1 MSEPELEGNSDLT
14 LALGGSLLLVLSLKG
29 WKEKDKDV
37 FVFTYIL
44 HAILYIL
51 QYNYIYVSILYN
63 FNILKRARTHRLHGV
78 EKANCPQTSEGL
90 LCCYFKEHCVSFAW
104 HL

>member
-29 WKEKDKDV
+29 WKEKDKD
-37 FVFTYIL
+37 VFTYIL